1 MSWVFSV
8 TTLIRLVGF
17 LVILEIIRSTETC
30 FMFSSLNAS
39 LMSSI
44 SIEWCNPL
52 ITKDLG
58 VRLAPG
64 TPKYSNNIQYLVDH
78 ACSEAELYQHLGLD
92 GLLVENM
99 HDVPYVTAKNC
110 GPEVTAVM
118 TRVCSEVR
126 QIAPSLLCGVQ
137 VLAGNNESAL
147 AVALSSDE
155 GIIEACAGP
164 LLRYRRAIGAEHVFV
179 FTDIKK
185 KHCAHAITA
194 DVDVVVTAR
203 AAEYFLS
210 DGIIIT
216 GQATAD
222 PPSVKEFHSVK
233 QSVSL
238 PILIGSG
245 VTASNVQQ
253 YTGANGFIVGSHFKV
268 DGHWKADIDRQRIHK
283 FMDNIHELRSAV
295 VSQPVGEKC

>member
-1 MSWVFSV
+1 
-8 TTLIRLVGF
+8 
-17 LVILEIIRSTETC
+17 
-30 FMFSSLNAS
+30 
-39 LMSSI
+39 
-44 SIEWCNPL
+44 
-52 ITKDLG
+52 
-58 VRLAPG
+58 
-64 TPKYSNNIQYLVDH
+64 
-78 ACSEAELYQHLGLD
+78 
-92 GLLVENM
+92 M

-126 QIAPSLLCGVQ
+126 QTVPLLPCGVQ

-147 AVALSSDE
+147 AVALSSADE
-155 GIIEACAGP
+155 GIMEACAGP
-164 LLRYRRAIGAEHVFV
+164 LLRYRRAIGAEHIFV

-194 DVDVVVTAR
+194 DVDVVGTAK

-222 PPSVKEFHSVK
+222 PPSVKEYHSVK

-253 YTGANGFIVGSHFKV
+253 YTGVNGFIVGSHFKV
-268 DGHWKADIDRQRIHK
+268 EGHWKANIDRQRTQK
-283 FMDNIHELRSAV
+283 FMDNIHKLRLEI
-295 VSQPVGEKC
+295 VSQTMGEKCC

>member
-147 AVALSSDE
+147 AVALSS
-155 GIIEACAGP
+155 G
-164 LLRYRRAIGAEHVFV
+164 
-179 FTDIKK
+179 
-185 KHCAHAITA
+185 
-194 DVDVVVTAR
+194 
-203 AAEYFLS
+203 
-210 DGIIIT
+210 
-216 GQATAD
+216 
-222 PPSVKEFHSVK
+222 VK

>member
-1 MSWVFSV
+1 MKCFKK
-8 TTLIRLVGF
+8 LFNRDLYA
-17 LVILEIIRSTETC
+17 VIGMIHVK
-30 FMFSSLNAS
+30 
-39 LMSSI
+39 
-44 SIEWCNPL
+44 PL
-52 ITKDLG
+52 
-58 VRLAPG
+58 PG